1 MNTGVTMKTFP
12 LDIELM
18 TGNKKERKNNMIKCG
33 LCGKE
38 FGDDQFEEYAVHV
51 QSCAAEH
58 SMKKKTEDMKKIQAE
73 LEEVKRAKVC
83 YEGLRDAFKEKYPD
97 IYKINFPEESNNNFD
112 SKNNIKSDTKS
123 DENKSNNSNKSN
135 KNYKNGYDA
144 LKTVYN
150 MYNPFEVTYKNI
162 DSKSQYDN
170 NEHDKHDKL
179 DKTQTHKATDEKI
192 DDLTKSLLDLFIHN
206 F

>member
-1 MNTGVTMKTFP
+1 
-12 LDIELM
+12 
-18 TGNKKERKNNMIKCG
+18 MIKCG

-51 QSCAAEH
+51 SQCAAEH

-83 YEGLRDAFKEKYPD
+83 YEGLKDAFKERYPD
-97 IYKINFPEESNNNFD
+97 IYKINFPEESNNNSNF
-112 SKNNIKSDTKS
+112 KNNINSDTKS
-123 DENKSNNSNKSN
+123 DENKSNKNNE
-135 KNYKNGYDA
+135 NYKNRYDA
-144 LKTVYN
+144 LKTIYN

-162 DSKSQYDN
+162 DSKSQSDKN
-170 NEHDKHDKL
+170 KHDKL
-179 DKTQTHKATDEKI
+179 DKTQTHKATDEEI

>member
-1 MNTGVTMKTFP
+1 
-12 LDIELM
+12 
-18 TGNKKERKNNMIKCG
+18 MIKCG

-38 FGDDQFEEYAVHV
+38 FEDDQFDEYAAHV
-51 QSCAAEH
+51 SQCAAEM
-58 SMKKKTEDMKKIQAE
+58 SMKKKTEDMKKIQVE
-73 LEEVKRAKVC
+73 LEEVKRAKIC

-97 IYKINFPEESNNNFD
+97 IYKINFPEESNNNSD
-112 SKNNIKSDTKS
+112 SKSN
-123 DENKSNNSNKSN
+123 ENKSNKSN
-135 KNYKNGYDA
+135 ENYKNGYDA

-162 DSKSQYDN
+162 DSKSQSDN